1 MEGGGGVKHG
11 IDSEFKPEFDGRL
24 KWQTVAFDT
33 TEELNRCRPLWLK
46 YVPSLMIT
54 GSSVLSGAV
63 SPSELQSGLTSN
75 SEEKMFFKALE
86 VSSLPTSKSVSSC
99 TFHRSGTA
107 CSLRLLSS
115 FILGEVST
123 TGDVLVLYLFIIFL
137 IELAVFFVELYF
149 RPRQLDF

>member
-1 MEGGGGVKHG
+1 MWRGGGVKHG

-33 TEELNRCRPLWLK
+33 TGELNRCRPLWLK

-86 VSSLPTSKSVSSC
+86 VSSLPTSKCVLLVHSIVPELP
-99 TFHRSGTA
+99 A
-107 CSLRLLSS
+107 LYDCSRLSS
-115 FILGEVST
+115 SEKV
-123 TGDVLVLYLFIIFL
+123 
-137 IELAVFFVELYF
+137 
-149 RPRQLDF
+149 PRQATY